1 MRWLDINCLPI
12 PVYFDIKIYLLL
24 IHMYI
29 SSIYLVI
36 NIDLFWLL
44 IVLSS
49 WTTVNWWYMYS
60 VLLFSHKLTC
70 NFIFIFVS
78 FFVNIYLK
86 NASALCR
93 CVNICPRIQVHS
105 NSVTTYGKLNHISMT
120 CPKPF
125 LEQLLGFPSIGFI
138 GKTRKYTTSTFR
150 SFAKERCSYT
160 KYMYI

>member
-49 WTTVNWWYMYS
+49 WTTVNWWYMCIQCYYLVIS
-60 VLLFSHKLTC
+60 LHV
-70 NFIFIFVS
+70 IS
-78 FFVNIYLK
+78 FPFCCKYLSQECKCFMPLSKHLSNIK
-86 NASALCR
+86 
-93 CVNICPRIQVHS
+93 VHS
-105 NSVTTYGKLNHISMT
+105 NGVTTWKVESYFDDQSQAIFWAAVGI
-120 CPKPF
+120 PF
-125 LEQLLGFPSIGFI
+125 HWFYRQNSQIYNLYFP
-138 GKTRKYTTSTFR
+138 
-150 SFAKERCSYT
+150 
-160 KYMYI
+160 